1 MNLEKLAIEC
11 GTDKGPLQHSYTQY
25 YEMFFWHRRMGVNLL
40 EIGID
45 KGDSLRMWKR
55 YFNRG
60 EIHGID
66 IRGDYEYLHELGIKT
81 HIVDHSKKG
90 DLIIFG
96 EQYPN
101 FFDIIIEDGSHQS
114 EDSIL
119 TFETLFPYLKP
130 GGFYCYE
137 DALCD
142 YDSRWN
148 KGRSSI
154 EYFKQLVSDVNMNG
168 LVSNDRI
175 CANKHDAITRYS
187 GTYLQNNIEWAFYSM
202 GLVIIKKI

>member
-1 MNLEKLAIEC
+1 MRTLDKIAIET
-11 GTDKGPLQHSYTQY
+11 GTDKSSNGHSYCQY
-25 YEMFFWHRRMGVNLL
+25 YDMFFDPLRFKQINLL

-45 KGDSLRMWKR
+45 KGDSLKMWLK
-55 YFNRG
+55 YFAHG

-66 IRGDYEYLHELGIKT
+66 IRGGYEYLEGVKT

-90 DLIIFG
+90 DLILFG
-96 EQYPN
+96 EQYPEY
-101 FFDIIIEDGSHQS
+101 FDIIVEDGSHQS

-142 YDSRWN
+142 YDPRWN
-148 KGRSSI
+148 KGISSI

-175 CANKHDAITRYS
+175 CANKRDAITRYS
-187 GTYLQNNIEWAFYSM
+187 GTYLQNNIEFAFYSM